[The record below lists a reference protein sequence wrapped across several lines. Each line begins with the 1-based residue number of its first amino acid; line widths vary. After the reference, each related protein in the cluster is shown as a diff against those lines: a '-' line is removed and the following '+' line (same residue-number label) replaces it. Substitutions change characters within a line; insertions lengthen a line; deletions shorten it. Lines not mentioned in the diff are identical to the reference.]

1 MGSARRGLTWHA
13 VDISGV
19 VNLDDVAGGGA
30 TLGLGDNTSGDKHH
44 FIVSGHGWGEP
55 IAGGLLM
62 QVLDD
67 VDGEK
72 VEHAHVITL

>member
-1 MGSARRGLTWHA
+1 M
-13 VDISGV
+13 
-19 VNLDDVAGGGA
+19 AGGGA
-30 TLGLGDNTSGDKHH
+30 TLGLGDNASGDKHH

-55 IAGGLLM
+55 IIGGLLT

>member
-1 MGSARRGLTWHA
+1 M
-13 VDISGV
+13 
-19 VNLDDVAGGGA
+19 VA
-30 TLGLGDNTSGDKHH
+30 LN
-44 FIVSGHGWGEP
+44 GWGEP
-55 IAGGLLM
+55 IAGGLLT

>member
-1 MGSARRGLTWHA
+1 M
-13 VDISGV
+13 
-19 VNLDDVAGGGA
+19 AGGGA
-30 TLGLGDNTSGDKHH
+30 TLGLGDNASGDKHH

-55 IAGGLLM
+55 IIGGLLM